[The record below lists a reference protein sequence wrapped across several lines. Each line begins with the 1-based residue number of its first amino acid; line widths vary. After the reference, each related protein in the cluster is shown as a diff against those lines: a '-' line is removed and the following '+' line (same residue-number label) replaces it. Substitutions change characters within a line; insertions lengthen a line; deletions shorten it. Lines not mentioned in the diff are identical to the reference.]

1 MLTVDQLL
9 AFRRVGGARI
19 SPDGSAVVYEV
30 GAALAGADAD
40 LGTHLWLAETAGAA
54 PRQLTYGGG
63 KDTDPAWSP
72 DGGTIAFLSD
82 RDGEGKR
89 LFLLPRDGGEAQPL
103 ATGDGAIK
111 GFSWSP
117 DGTTIA
123 FLRTDPEPEA
133 SRGVTNA
140 PIVVEE
146 AFALTIGSG
155 RSTLGERRGAARRPM
170 RTAQIWEFAWLR
182 RQRGDSPSSSPMRRP
197 RPTWYGCRLARLDLA
212 TGTLTTLY
220 QPPTGRQVARPVP
233 APDGRAVAC
242 VICAWSDPGM
252 SGGDL
257 WLVPGAPAEGG
268 EPRNLTAGA
277 TFSVNMVTWQPD
289 GRNLL
294 AHAYDDLGTSLGLI
308 AAEGAGGWQRLWH
321 GPYHL
326 GFDGIYPADDS
337 RTFAAPRSAGRE
349 PTDLWLGTIADGA
362 VAWRALADTHG
373 ERRAALTA
381 DFTAAR
387 WTAPDGL
394 ELHGLLLRPPAATG
408 PVPLVTIV
416 HGGPTGAVSHS
427 FSDRGLSALAPLL
440 AARGIATFLPNY
452 RGSNG
457 RGVPFA
463 EANHR
468 DMGGGDWADIVAGID
483 RLVADGIADPDRLG
497 LAGWSYGGYM
507 TMWGVTQTARFRAA
521 VAGCGD
527 RQLAL
532 LPRGERSARL
542 GRALLRGRSPRPA
555 GDLCRALPDLR
566 GPSRRHADP
575 RPARAGRPG
584 RATGSGTRVLPRAEG
599 SGRRDAT
606 RPLPRAPATAPH
618 EPHQIRDVIERSLDW
633 LTDAPPRLTPGD
645 DAHTVCSRAPR
656 PDRATGPPLNLAGLW
671 CQFVMPP
678 FARQRG

>member
-19 SPDGSAVVYEV
+19 SPDGRVVVYQI

-54 PRQLTYGGG
+54 PRQLTYGEG

-72 DGGTIAFLSD
+72 DGRTVAFLSD
-82 RDGEGKR
+82 RGGEGKR
-89 LFLLPRDGGEAQPL
+89 LFILPRDGGEAQPL

-123 FLRTDPEPEA
+123 FLRADPESEGTK
-133 SRGVTNA
+133 GVANA

-146 AFALTIGSG
+146 AFRYDRLWTIALGDG
-155 RSTLGERRGAARRPM
+155 AVRRTTDAA
-170 RTAQIWEFAWLR
+170 AQIWEFAWFADGASLAVVVAAE
-182 RQRGDSPSSSPMRRP
+182 
-197 RPTWYGCRLARLDLA
+197 PTEAAWYGCRLARLDLA
-212 TGTLTTLY
+212 TGALTTLY
-220 QPPTGRQVARPVP
+220 QPPNGRQVARPAP

-242 VICAWSDPGM
+242 VVCAWSDPGM

-277 TFSVNMVTWQPD
+277 TVSVNMVTWQPD
-289 GRNLL
+289 GRSLL

-308 AAEGAGGWQRLWH
+308 AADGAGGWQRLWH

-326 GFDGIYPADDS
+326 GFDGIYPADDG

-373 ERRAALTA
+373 ERRATLTA
-381 DFTAAR
+381 DFTEAR
-387 WTAPDGL
+387 WSAPDGL

-463 EANHR
+463 EANHG
-468 DMGGGDWADIVAGID
+468 DLGGGDWADIVAGID
-483 RLVADGIADPDRLG
+483 QLVADGIADPERLG

-507 TMWGVTQTARFRAA
+507 TMWGVTQTPRFRAA
-521 VAGCGD
+521 VAGAGIANWHSFHGASDLHAWDALFFEADPYDPQGIYAARSPIDASHRVATPTLILHGLDD
-527 RQLAL
+527 RVVPPDQG
-532 LPRGERSARL
+532 REFF
-542 GRALLRGRSPRPA
+542 RALKERGVETQLVLYP
-555 GDLCRALPDLR
+555 
-566 GPSRRHADP
+566 
-575 RPARAGRPG
+575 
-584 RATGSGTRVLPRAEG
+584 GSGHG
-599 SGRRDAT
+599 
-606 RPLPRAPATAPH
+606 PH
-618 EPHQIRDVIERSLDW
+618 EPHQIRDVIERSLGW
-633 LTDAPPRLTPGD
+633 LTTRLIG
-645 DAHTVCSRAPR
+645 
-656 PDRATGPPLNLAGLW
+656 
-671 CQFVMPP
+671 
-678 FARQRG
+678 